1 MKKINLKEDHLQIY
15 KRENSNVWQIKIK
28 LPHKKAL
35 RITSRTKILEDA
47 KKNIQLKVFT
57 THNKNMLAILHSQ
70 VSGQVRKPQ

>member
-47 KKNIQLKVFT
+47 KKNIQLKWSMIG
-57 THNKNMLAILHSQ
+57 N
-70 VSGQVRKPQ
+70 